1 MAIFFLNRLQNKK
14 NFNSRGSEASGLGLR
29 FNEVNNLTSDGDLR
43 LKLLKVPAFTPPQV
57 DSCLRPQP
65 NMASHLLAN
74 GCETCSEYYP
84 ELIWGAVS
92 MQTPDCFFDTW
103 YCPTCNRVIWNKD
116 MEYGTLPS
124 GGHRYNANVQ
134 FRES

>member
-84 ELIWGAVS
+84 NS
-92 MQTPDCFFDTW
+92 
-103 YCPTCNRVIWNKD
+103 
-116 MEYGTLPS
+116 S
-124 GGHRYNANVQ
+124 GGPSACRRPTAFLIHGTVRRAI
-134 FRES
+134 E